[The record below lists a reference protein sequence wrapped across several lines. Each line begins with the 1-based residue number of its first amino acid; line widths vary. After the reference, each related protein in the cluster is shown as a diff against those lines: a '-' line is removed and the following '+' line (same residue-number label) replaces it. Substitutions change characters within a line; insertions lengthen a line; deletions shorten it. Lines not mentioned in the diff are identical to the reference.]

1 MREGERKR
9 DRDREKN
16 LFERIWDVP
25 RNKTKQNNKGEK
37 PDF

>member
-9 DRDREKN
+9 DRDREKS

-25 RNKTKQNNKGEK
+25 RNKQNKKGEK